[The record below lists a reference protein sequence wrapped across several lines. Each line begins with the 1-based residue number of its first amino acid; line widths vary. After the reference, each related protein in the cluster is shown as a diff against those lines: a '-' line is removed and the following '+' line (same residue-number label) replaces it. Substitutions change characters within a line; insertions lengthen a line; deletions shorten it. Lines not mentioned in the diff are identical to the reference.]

1 MLRRAVL
8 DRSAEPS
15 PGDQTRPM
23 AVNIAEFAVPRPP
36 APPAG
41 GGLRERL
48 RAAGLH
54 LGVCL
59 VVVALLSA
67 LVFGAWYPS
76 PLPHLLGVGAI
87 MWIVVGVDVVVGPLF
102 TLIVYDRRKPR
113 LKWDLATIFA
123 LQLAALAYGVHTLY
137 VGRPAFVVLVKDRFE
152 VTSPSDL
159 REQDRQAG
167 ADNPHARMDPMRPR
181 WVAAR
186 SPTELQEQMSMALEA
201 LNQGRDLQ
209 HHPKL
214 YVEYESEAAAALER
228 ALPISRLRALN
239 PSRLEQ
245 IDELVARSGLP
256 ESRLRYLPLRGP
268 GGDGTVL
275 IDSADARVMGIGLL
289 VPW

>member
-1 MLRRAVL
+1 
-8 DRSAEPS
+8 
-15 PGDQTRPM
+15 M
-23 AVNIAEFAVPRPP
+23 AVDIAGLAVPRPP
-36 APPAG
+36 EVPAG

-54 LGVCL
+54 LLVC
-59 VVVALLSA
+59 VAVVALVSA

-76 PLPHLLGVGAI
+76 PMAHLFGVGAI
-87 MWIVVGVDVVVGPLF
+87 MWIVVGVDVIVGPLF

-113 LKWDLATIFA
+113 LKWDLATIFV

-152 VTSPSDL
+152 VTAPADL
-159 REQDRQAG
+159 RDADRQAG
-167 ADNPHARMDPMRPR
+167 ADNPHATMDPMRPR

-186 SPTELQEQMSMALEA
+186 QPTEVQEQMRIAFEA
-201 LNQGRDLQ
+201 LTQGRDVQ

-214 YVEYESEAAAALER
+214 YVDYASESAIALER
-228 ALPISRLRALN
+228 ALPIARLRALN
-239 PSRLEQ
+239 PTRLAQ

-256 ESRLRYLPLRGP
+256 EARLRYLPLRGP
-268 GGDGTVL
+268 AGDGTVL
-275 IDSADARVMGIGLL
+275 IDAADARVVDVARL